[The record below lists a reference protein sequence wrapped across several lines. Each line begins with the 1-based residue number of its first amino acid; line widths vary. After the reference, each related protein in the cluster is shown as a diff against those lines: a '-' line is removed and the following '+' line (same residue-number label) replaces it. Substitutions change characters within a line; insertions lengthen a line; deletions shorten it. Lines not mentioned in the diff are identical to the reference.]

1 MWEEHISLQWQF
13 HAEANSTIC
22 SECKRDH
29 DPTPDVQLRRS
40 QDLPIKPGR
49 LVCQHIGI
57 SVYECQRTLVV
68 GCQTLIHNDTTTRR
82 HASGAPRLVPVHRDE
97 DGPRPIPAHGC
108 LFRAT
113 SLWLRTVPRGPC
125 PCAFEWATPPSVR
138 HIYLH
143 KHNHTMTMFYIYK
156 HTN

>member
-82 HASGAPRLVPVHRDE
+82 HASDAMRLAPRAWFQSTEMRMGQDPSQPTAVSFVR
-97 DGPRPIPAHGC
+97 PRCGYA
-108 LFRAT
+108 
-113 SLWLRTVPRGPC
+113 PC
-125 PCAFEWATPPSVR
+125 PADHVPARSSGQHHRQSV
-138 HIYLH
+138 
-143 KHNHTMTMFYIYK
+143 TYIY
-156 HTN
+156 TNITTP